1 MLHIDKRLTT
11 SGINQKKPSNKSDNK
26 HVKNKVIKRD
36 DKKMQTKMTMKSK
49 RFKTNQ
55 SVETFT
61 KKQIV
66 SNNVEEHNYNR
77 SKKKWNNQRA

>member
-1 MLHIDKRLTT
+1 M
-11 SGINQKKPSNKSDNK
+11 
-26 HVKNKVIKRD
+26 KNKAIKRD

-49 RFKTNQ
+49 KIKTNQ

-66 SNNVEEHNYNR
+66 GNNVEEHNYNG
-77 SKKKWNNQRA
+77 SWKKWNNQRA

>member
-77 SKKKWNNQRA
+77 SKKK